1 MACRDRAW
9 RPFAK
14 FATSWGNR
22 SDENLNPQSTR
33 PEEST
38 WFAGLAAYLHPL
50 SRRVFA
56 ARPDMPAFLNKQKLA
71 SATLSAAYGDEKYTL
86 ANTKPKT
93 ARTMKAGS
101 KIALP
106 L

>member
-1 MACRDRAW
+1 M
-9 RPFAK
+9 
-14 FATSWGNR
+14 
-22 SDENLNPQSTR
+22 
-33 PEEST
+33 
-38 WFAGLAAYLHPL
+38 
-50 SRRVFA
+50 
-56 ARPDMPAFLNKQKLA
+56 RPDMPAFLKRTKFA
-71 SATLSAAYGDEKYTL
+71 SASLIATYSDEKYTL

>member
-1 MACRDRAW
+1 MV
-9 RPFAK
+9 
-14 FATSWGNR
+14 
-22 SDENLNPQSTR
+22 
-33 PEEST
+33 
-38 WFAGLAAYLHPL
+38 AYLDPL
-50 SRRVFA
+50 SRRDVSVCGA
-56 ARPDMPAFLNKQKLA
+56 PRYARILERTKFA
-71 SATLSAAYGDEKYTL
+71 SATLIATYSDEKYTL

>member
-1 MACRDRAW
+1 V
-9 RPFAK
+9 
-14 FATSWGNR
+14 G
-22 SDENLNPQSTR
+22 
-33 PEEST
+33 
-38 WFAGLAAYLHPL
+38 AYLDPL
-50 SRRVFA
+50 SRRVVGVCGILERA
-56 ARPDMPAFLNKQKLA
+56 KSA
-71 SATLSAAYGDEKYTL
+71 SATLVAAYGDEKYTL

>member
-1 MACRDRAW
+1 MRACHNPLSHRVVSVCGAPRYVSILEN
-9 RPFAK
+9 K
-14 FATSWGNR
+14 FA
-22 SDENLNPQSTR
+22 
-33 PEEST
+33 
-38 WFAGLAAYLHPL
+38 F
-50 SRRVFA
+50 
-56 ARPDMPAFLNKQKLA
+56 
-71 SATLSAAYGDEKYTL
+71 ATLIAVYGDEKYTL

>member
-1 MACRDRAW
+1 MTRFRAEMS
-9 RPFAK
+9 AS
-14 FATSWGNR
+14 A
-22 SDENLNPQSTR
+22 
-33 PEEST
+33 
-38 WFAGLAAYLHPL
+38 
-50 SRRVFA
+50 V
-56 ARPDMPAFLNKQKLA
+56 RPDMPAFLKRTKFA
-71 SATLSAAYGDEKYTL
+71 SASLIATYSDEKYTL